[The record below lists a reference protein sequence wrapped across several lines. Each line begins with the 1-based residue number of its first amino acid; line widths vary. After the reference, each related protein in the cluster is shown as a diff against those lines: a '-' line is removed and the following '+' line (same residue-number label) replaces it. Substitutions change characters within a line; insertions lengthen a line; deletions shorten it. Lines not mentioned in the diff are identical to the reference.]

1 MDENGT
7 DMRVFANKKP
17 DRLGLER
24 LIFFSDAVF
33 AIAVTL
39 LALEISLP
47 TGEGPLTNSQ
57 LLKTLQ
63 SIWPKYLGYVVSFL
77 VIGVF
82 WIVHHR
88 RFRFIERYDKNLIL
102 LNLILLMFVAF
113 VPFPTSVI
121 IEYGNQTATIFYAL
135 IMMIMGLLSAAIWRY
150 ASHNHRLID
159 LQLDQQ
165 QCRHETLRTLVVPS
179 VFLLSIF
186 IAFFNADLAK
196 ISWVSIVVVLKLL

>member
-1 MDENGT
+1 
-7 DMRVFANKKP
+7 MRVSANKKQ

-39 LALEISLP
+39 LALEIRLP
-47 TGEGPLTNSQ
+47 AGEGSLTDEQ

-63 SIWPKYLGYVVSFL
+63 TIWPKYLGYVVSFL

-82 WIVHHR
+82 WIGHHR
-88 RFRFIERYDKNLIL
+88 KFRFIERYDKNLIL

-135 IMMIMGLLSAAIWRY
+135 IMMILGLLSAAIWRY
-150 ASHNHRLID
+150 ASLNHRLID
-159 LQLDQQ
+159 LQLEQQ
-165 QCRHETLRTLVVPS
+165 QCRHEALRTLAVPG

-196 ISWVSIVVVLKLL
+196 ISWVLIAVVLKLL